1 MSSTDTS
8 HAARIRRLKAKT
20 LSGFHVANPQAREAG
35 RAATF
40 DQSARIARVGGAGQ
54 FILRSPAGTTIDD
67 GCCDQAPA
75 PAPNCPSE
83 ITNFRPA
90 AYNGNPPEQPS
101 YTGKTTFIWNTIL
114 GGVEVFTTDDP
125 DNTLCVIDSPGVG
138 FVYSNGPLSYQAI
151 ITITVS
157 GCSPVSSQAAPCFL
171 AGSLV
176 RLADG
181 TDKPIE
187 DIVVGDQ
194 LLGAFGEINSV
205 LALHRPLLGGARMC
219 KINGEHSTSSH
230 HPHISVDKGF
240 YCCDPDV
247 VNTQTYG
254 RSHAVYD
261 AAGNMVIMKLHG
273 LKPSRVQHLSLG
285 VDLKTVEGS
294 RKVTELELYEMPADT
309 QLYNL
314 VVDGS
319 HTYHVDG
326 YAVTGWPREDDFD
339 YDKWQPK

>member
-54 FILRSPAGTTIDD
+54 FILRSPAGTSIDD

-75 PAPNCPSE
+75 PICPSE
-83 ITNFRPA
+83 VTNFT
-90 AYNGNPPEQPS
+90 YVTDENNPPEQPS
-101 YTGKTTFIWNTIL
+101 YLVKWYYSWDAIPGGNQVLTTN
-114 GGVEVFTTDDP
+114 DP
-125 DNTLCVIDSPGVG
+125 DNTLCEITGPGTGV
-138 FVYSNGPLSYQAI
+138 VYSQNTEYTVTV
-151 ITITVS
+151 TITVP
-157 GCSPVSSQAAPCFL
+157 GCSSVSSQTGPCFL

-176 RLADG
+176 RMADG

-194 LLGAFGEINSV
+194 LLGAFGEINTV
-205 LALHRPLLGGARMC
+205 LALHRPLMGSARMC

-273 LKPSRVQHLSLG
+273 LKPSRVQQLSLG
-285 VDLKTVEGS
+285 VDLKTLEGS
-294 RKVTELELYEMPADT
+294 RKVNELELYEMPADT

-314 VVDGS
+314 VMSGS
-319 HTYHVDG
+319 HTYYVDG

-339 YDKWQPK
+339 YDAWEPK

>member
-20 LSGFHVANPQAREAG
+20 LSGYHVANPQAREAG

-67 GCCDQAPA
+67 GCCEQAPA

-83 ITNFRPA
+83 ITNFRADSFDQPNNE
-90 AYNGNPPEQPS
+90 YPP
-101 YTGKTTFIWNTIL
+101 YTQRTGFSWDVVVGGTESLTTN
-114 GGVEVFTTDDP
+114 DP
-125 DNTLCVIDSPGVG
+125 DNTICIISSPGNG
-138 FVYSNGPLSYQAI
+138 FVYANTLGYTATIS
-151 ITITVS
+151 ITVP
-157 GCSPVSSQAAPCFL
+157 GCSPVSSQTGPCFL

-187 DIVVGDQ
+187 GIVVGDQ
-194 LLGAFGEINSV
+194 LLGAFGEINTV
-205 LALHRPLLGGARMC
+205 QALHRPLLGGARMC

-247 VNTQTYG
+247 VNKQTYG
-254 RSHAVYD
+254 RSHAVFD
-261 AAGNMVIMKLHG
+261 AVGNMVIMQLHG
-273 LKPSRVQHLSLG
+273 LKPERVQQLSLG

-294 RKVTELELYEMPADT
+294 RKVNELELYEMPADT

-314 VVDGS
+314 VMSGS

-339 YDKWQPK
+339 YDAWIPK

>member
-35 RAATF
+35 RSATF

-54 FILRSPAGTTIDD
+54 FILRSAAGTTIDD

-75 PAPNCPSE
+75 LICPSE
-83 ITNFRPA
+83 VTNFTEITSE
-90 AYNGNPPEQPS
+90 NNPPEQPS
-101 YTGKTTFIWNTIL
+101 YALKWYYSWDAIS
-114 GGVEVFTTDDP
+114 GGNEVLTTDITG
-125 DNTLCVIDSPGVG
+125 TLCEVTGPGTGV
-138 FVYSNGPLSYQAI
+138 VYSQDEEYTVTV
-151 ITITVS
+151 TITVP
-157 GCSPVSSQAAPCFL
+157 GCSSVSSQSGPCFL
-171 AGSLV
+171 VGSLV
-176 RLADG
+176 RMANG

-187 DIVVGDQ
+187 DVIVGDQ
-194 LLGAFGEINSV
+194 LLGAFGETNTV

-230 HPHISVDKGF
+230 HPHISTDKGF

-247 VNTQTYG
+247 VNKQTYG

-261 AAGNMVIMKLHG
+261 AVGNMVIMQLHG
-273 LKPSRVQHLSLG
+273 LNPERVQHLSLG
-285 VDLKTVEGS
+285 VDLKTVDGS
-294 RKVTELELYEMPADT
+294 RKVNELELYNMPVDT

-314 VVDGS
+314 VVGGS

-339 YDKWQPK
+339 YDAWIPK

>member
-20 LSGFHVANPQAREAG
+20 LSGYHVANPQAREAG

-54 FILRSPAGTTIDD
+54 FILRSAAGTSIDN
-67 GCCDQAPA
+67 GCCDQAPVL
-75 PAPNCPSE
+75 NCPSAV
-83 ITNFRPA
+83 TNFRPTS
-90 AYNGNPPEQPS
+90 GEDNPPEQPS
-101 YTGKTTFIWNTIL
+101 YALKLTYNWDAIS
-114 GGVEVFTTDDP
+114 GGNEVLTTDITG
-125 DNTLCVIDSPGVG
+125 TLCEITGPGVG
-138 FVYSNGPLSYQAI
+138 VVYSQDDNYI
-151 ITITVS
+151 VTITITIP
-157 GCSPVSSQAAPCFL
+157 GCSPVSSQTAPCFL

-194 LLGAFGEINSV
+194 LLGAFGEINTV

-230 HPHISVDKGF
+230 HPHISADKRF

-247 VNTQTYG
+247 VNNQTYG

-261 AAGNMVIMKLHG
+261 AAGNMVIMQLHG
-273 LKPSRVQHLSLG
+273 LKPERVQHLSLG
-285 VDLKTVEGS
+285 VDLKTLNGS
-294 RKVTELELYEMPADT
+294 RKVNELELYTMPDTT

-314 VVDGS
+314 VMSGS

-339 YDKWQPK
+339 YDNWQPK